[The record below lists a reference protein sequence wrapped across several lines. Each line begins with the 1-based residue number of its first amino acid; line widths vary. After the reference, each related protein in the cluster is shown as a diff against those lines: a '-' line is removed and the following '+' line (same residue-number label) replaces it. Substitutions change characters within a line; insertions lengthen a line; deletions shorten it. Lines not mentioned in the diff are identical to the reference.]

1 MTRMVE
7 LPVWLLV
14 LILAFAAVTALSHFL
29 LPSVRWFFR
38 RRMERVV
45 AKLNERLERPIEPFK
60 LARRHDTILRLIYDA
75 RVIEAVAEHA
85 RETGV
90 PEDVAFQEA
99 RRYAREI
106 VPSFSASAYFG
117 IAIKLARWISRAF
130 YRVRLGYFDE
140 EALKRISPD
149 ATVIFIMNH
158 RSNMD
163 YVLVTYLAAERAA
176 LSYAVGEWA
185 RVWPLS
191 RLIRAMGAYFIR
203 RRSRNALYRRVLARY
218 VQMATAAG
226 VAQAV
231 FPEGGL
237 SLDGRVGEP
246 KLGLLNY
253 IVSDFVPGE
262 SRDVA
267 FVPVGLNYDRVLED
281 RMLVAA
287 GQKGNRKFRP
297 RWRLAIRYFVKH
309 IWQRLTGRFMKFGY
323 AAVSFG
329 APLSLAEFMRARG
342 GARGADGGGGGDRGG
357 DRGGGGEAGR
367 TAAELT
373 EDIGRE
379 LMSRIREIVPVLPV
393 PLVCETLLDC
403 AGPVSRRDLA
413 RAVCARVRALA
424 RTNLH
429 VRPQKDGPEEEVE
442 VAINHLLMRRMIRE
456 RGAGLEVVDA
466 ERPLVEY
473 YANSIAHFLEHSPER
488 PEGPAGAAGAAG
500 EIAAPARS

>member
-1 MTRMVE
+1 MSRTVE
-7 LPVWLLV
+7 LPLWLLV
-14 LILAFAAVTALSHFL
+14 LILAFAVVTFASHFL
-29 LPSVRWFFR
+29 FPSVRWFFR

-45 AKLNERLERPIEPFK
+45 ARLNERLERPIEPFK
-60 LARRHDTILRLIYDA
+60 LLRRHDMIQRLIYDPK
-75 RVIEAVAEHA
+75 VIEAVAERA
-85 RETGV
+85 REAGV

-99 RRYAREI
+99 HRYAREI
-106 VPSFSASAYFG
+106 VPSFSATMYFG
-117 IAIKLARWISRAF
+117 IAIKLAKLISRAF

-140 EALKRISPD
+140 EALRKISPD

-163 YVLVTYLAAERAA
+163 YVLVTYLAAERSA

-191 RLIRAMGAYFIR
+191 RLIKAMGAYFIR

-237 SLDGRVGEP
+237 SLDGRVREP

-281 RMLVAA
+281 RVLVAA
-287 GQKGNRKFRP
+287 GQSGKRKFRF
-297 RWRLAIRYFVKH
+297 RWTAAIRYFVKH
-309 IWQRLTGRFMKFGY
+309 IWQRLTGRFLRYGY

-329 APLSLAEFMRARG
+329 APLSLEEFSHRKS
-342 GARGADGGGGGDRGG
+342 GD
-357 DRGGGGEAGR
+357 
-367 TAAELT
+367 LT
-373 EDIGRE
+373 EEIGRE
-379 LMSRIREIVPVLPV
+379 LMARIRDIVPVLPV
-393 PLVCETLLDC
+393 PLVAQSMLSAT
-403 AGPVSRRDLA
+403 APMSRDDVVRQ
-413 RAVCARVRALA
+413 VCARVRHMLESGV
-424 RTNLH
+424 H
-429 VRPQKDGPEEEVE
+429 VRPTNGTPEEEVA
-442 VAINHLLMRRMIRE
+442 VAINHLLMRRLITE
-456 RGAGLEVVDA
+456 GAEGLRMVEE
-466 ERPLVEY
+466 ERPLLEY
-473 YANSIAHFLEHSPER
+473 YAASIEHFDR
-488 PEGPAGAAGAAG
+488 KQPADATKTNQKVDAT
-500 EIAAPARS
+500 